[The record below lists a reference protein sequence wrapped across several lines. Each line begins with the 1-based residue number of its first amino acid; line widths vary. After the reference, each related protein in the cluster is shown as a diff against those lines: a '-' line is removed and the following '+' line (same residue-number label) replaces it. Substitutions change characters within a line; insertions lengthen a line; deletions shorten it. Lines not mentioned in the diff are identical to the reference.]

1 MYRRITTEIL
11 GWEVEM
17 DYFHRGAV
25 YVNETAFRTPVFGIE
40 YKQTFVGFHVL
51 PIERAYLKSRW
62 FDFEMPPEI
71 HHWGKTTVVQT
82 RDKRFMRNAH
92 HQIDKIIHT
101 ECPVKNSVSVT
112 ISVNIVVAVAIS

>member
-1 MYRRITTEIL
+1 MECT
-11 GWEVEM
+11 GWC
-17 DYFHRGAV
+17 
-25 YVNETAFRTPVFGIE
+25 
-40 YKQTFVGFHVL
+40 
-51 PIERAYLKSRW
+51 
-62 FDFEMPPEI
+62 DFEMPSEI
-71 HHWGKTTVVQT
+71 HHWGKTTVVQA